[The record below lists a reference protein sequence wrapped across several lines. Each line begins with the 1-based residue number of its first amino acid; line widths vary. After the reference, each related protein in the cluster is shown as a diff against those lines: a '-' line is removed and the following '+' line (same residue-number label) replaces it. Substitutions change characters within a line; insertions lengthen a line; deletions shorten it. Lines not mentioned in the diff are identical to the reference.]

1 MKRILTTIFIL
12 LFIAQANSQSKIYLR
27 SGDIV
32 NTAPEKNPQNDAA
45 YFADNIFD
53 NRYFLWLQFRQ
64 FPTDAVKESLEKTGI
79 VLYGYLPDNAFVAS
93 FPINYDF
100 SKLNQFGVYG
110 VCKPRAAYKID
121 ASLFTPEKISWAVS
135 GDRIT
140 VDVSFLDCV
149 SKTKLI
155 NSLINLGV
163 QLELDNST
171 SDDIVTL
178 KTTIADIQR
187 IASNPLVL
195 YIEPTTHPAVIE
207 DIQGVSDHRLTT
219 IQTTDNWTNGKKYD
233 GKGVTIA
240 VGDGQMAGTHID
252 FEGRLIH
259 NSSASGTPSVWHSDH
274 CTGIVGGAGN
284 LNPNYRGQA
293 RGATLRVY
301 DYYEPYSLFPGIY
314 TTDSVRVVSH
324 SLGQTCNSGYDANA
338 RSSDQVA
345 RSYVNLI
352 HVHSAGNSGS
362 TSCGGLVG
370 FKTITGGYKSGKNV
384 LTVANLSKADVVDAS
399 SSRGPLPD
407 GRIKPEIAA
416 VGGSVNSTQPN
427 NTYTTM
433 TGTSMACPAVAGNMG
448 VLMQVYKG
456 KNGNVEPEAALLKAL
471 AMNTADDLGNAGPD
485 FLYGYGRINMRKAVK
500 AIEENKF
507 FSNTITTGVVNSH
520 AITIPANISKAKI
533 MIYWADKEATA
544 GASKSLVNNIDA
556 KIIADNATE
565 YLPWVLD
572 IGSSP
577 DETSCSNPAVTG
589 TDSVNNMEQ
598 IEISNP
604 AAGTYTLN
612 VTGKKIPNGPQKYF
626 VTYEFTNADE
636 IVVTYPVGGET
647 FATGESQRLRW
658 DASDGIST
666 FGVQYSL
673 NNGTTWLTVASSVAA
688 DRRYVDW
695 TVPSTVATAQALI
708 KVTRGTASD
717 ISDTNF
723 VILKVPTNVTFVD
736 VCQNQTKVSWTA
748 VTNATSYD
756 VFRLGEKYME
766 LAGTTTTTNIV
777 LDNQDNG
784 VMFWYAVRAKLGT
797 KNANGRL
804 TNAVSH
810 TNTSTVVCPLAV
822 KLISFNAALKNSNV
836 NLIWKVASE
845 ENMSNYVVEKSAT
858 PNFENVEI
866 VGQVKPTNQLGE
878 HQYQLI
884 DYNLQANTT
893 FYYRLKM
900 VENGKILYSSV
911 QSVKVDKWT
920 NENFSLSPNPANQ
933 YVNII
938 ANKLNSNVSNLK
950 IKIFNELGVE
960 VLNKS
965 IKNATSGSSYS
976 LTTTSLPNGNYF
988 VNVVD
993 EISNTILYRQ
1003 QIVIIK

>member
-27 SGDIV
+27 SGDIT

-149 SKTKLI
+149 SKTFFISSLQNTGANFNLKDNKSEDVVSLNGTI
-155 NSLINLGV
+155 NDL
-163 QLELDNST
+163 Q
-171 SDDIVTL
+171 
-178 KTTIADIQR
+178 K
-187 IASNPLVL
+187 IASHPLVL
-195 YIEPTTHPAVIE
+195 YVEPTSAAPVLE
-207 DIQGVSDHRLTT
+207 DYSAIANHRINTV
-219 IQTTDNWTNGKKYD
+219 QTTDNWTNGKKLD
-233 GKGVTIA
+233 GSGITVAI
-240 VGDGQMAGTHID
+240 GDGEMAGTHID
-252 FEGRLIH
+252 FTGRLLS
-259 NSSASGTPSVWHSDH
+259 NTSASGTPSVWHSDH
-274 CTGIVGGAGN
+274 VTGIIGGAGN
-284 LNPNYRGQA
+284 LNPTYRGQA
-293 RGATLRVY
+293 RGANLRVY
-301 DYYEPYSLFPGIY
+301 DYYEPATLFPGIY
-314 TTDSVRVVSH
+314 NTDSVRVISH
-324 SLGQTCNSGYDANA
+324 SLGQGCNVNYNSNA
-338 RSSDQVA
+338 RSSDIFINT
-345 RSYVNLI
+345 YPKLMY
-352 HVHSAGNSGS
+352 VHSSGNSGTDGTCS
-362 TSCGGLVG
+362 TILPYR
-370 FKTITGGYKSGKNV
+370 TITGGYKAGKNV
-384 LTVANLSKADVVDAS
+384 ITVGNLDKGDVINSTS
-399 SSRGPLPD
+399 SCGPLSD
-407 GRIKPEIAA
+407 GRIKPEVTS
-416 VGGSVNSTQPN
+416 VGTSVNSTQPN
-427 NTYTTM
+427 NGYVSM
-433 TGTSMACPAVAGNMG
+433 DGTSMACPAVSGNVA
-448 VLMQVYKG
+448 VLMQAYKI
-456 KNGNVEPEAALLKAL
+456 KNNSEPDGSLIKAIL
-471 AMNTADDLGNAGPD
+471 MNTADDLGNDGPD
-485 FLYGYGRINMRKAVK
+485 FRYGFGRINIRKAVK
-500 AIEENKF
+500 LVEDNRF
-507 FSNTITTGVVNSH
+507 LSSTITTNATNTH
-520 AITIPANISKAKI
+520 TIAIPSNVASAKI
-533 MIYWADKEATA
+533 MVYWADKEATA
-544 GASKSLVNNIDA
+544 GVAKSLVNDIDA
-556 KIIADNATE
+556 KLKSADNTE
-565 YLPWVLD
+565 FLPWVIDL
-572 IGSSP
+572 
-577 DETSCSNPAVTG
+577 TSGINITTCGTPAINGV
-589 TDSVNNMEQ
+589 DSINNVEQ
-598 IEISNP
+598 IEVVNP
-604 AAGTYTLN
+604 VSGNYTLN
-612 VTGKKIPNGPQKYF
+612 VLGKKIPNGPQKYY
-626 VTYEFTNADE
+626 VVYEFVYNEITVTNP
-636 IVVTYPVGGET
+636 IGGET
-647 FATGESQRLRW
+647 FVPSEVQRIRW
-658 DASDGIST
+658 DASDGTAT
-666 FGVQYSL
+666 FTVAYSV
-673 NNGTTWLTVASSVAA
+673 NNGTTWTNASTTIPAT
-688 DRRYVDW
+688 RRYYDW
-695 TVPSTVATAQALI
+695 TVPSTAATAQALI

-804 TNAVSH
+804 TNAISH

-836 NLIWKVASE
+836 NLIWRVASE
-845 ENMSNYVVEKSAT
+845 ENMINYIVEKSET

-884 DYNLQANTT
+884 DYNLQANAT

-976 LTTTSLPNGNYF
+976 LTITSLPNGNYF

-993 EISNTILYRQ
+993 EMSNTILYRQ